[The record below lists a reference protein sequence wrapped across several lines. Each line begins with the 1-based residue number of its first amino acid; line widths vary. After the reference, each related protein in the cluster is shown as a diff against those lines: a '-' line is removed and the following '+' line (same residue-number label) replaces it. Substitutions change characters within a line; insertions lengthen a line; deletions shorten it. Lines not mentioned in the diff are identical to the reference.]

1 MFGCCWF
8 VSYLVR
14 FWKRPI
20 LDQSRAC
27 HHNARPYS
35 VAFVFA
41 PTLVFGTVSFL
52 ISGLPGKVVVYW
64 LDGSCEK
71 PIIYCHAWLRYAYP
85 SRGEWFVCSRRSEM
99 CFLTCRF
106 VCGSVC
112 ADGRLRLEG
121 RGDGSWEAE
130 FIPGKLIPPQSSVS
144 DKHSLRLFSLYPSC
158 VMGLSVSVDSEGN
171 YSRMAYNSH
180 SKRGSL
186 NHYLFCSG
194 SHDCKRIFRDR
205 CCLLQPI
212 VAAEEKVGLPCV
224 VPHSESQD
232 CYQTILM
239 LLCQLKLSFC
249 LHFFDFIT
257 H

>member
-1 MFGCCWF
+1 M
-8 VSYLVR
+8 
-14 FWKRPI
+14 
-20 LDQSRAC
+20 
-27 HHNARPYS
+27 
-35 VAFVFA
+35 
-41 PTLVFGTVSFL
+41 
-52 ISGLPGKVVVYW
+52 VVYW

-71 PIIYCHAWLRYAYP
+71 PIIYCHTWLRSAYP
-85 SRGEWFVCSRRSEM
+85 SRGEWFVCSWRSEM
-99 CFLTCRF
+99 CFLTCRS

-112 ADGRLRLEG
+112 VWMDGWGWKGGEM
-121 RGDGSWEAE
+121 GDGSWEAV

-158 VMGLSVSVDSEGN
+158 VMGLSVSVDSGGN
-171 YSRMAYNSH
+171 YSRMADNSH

-212 VAAEEKVGLPCV
+212 VAAEEKVGLPCI

-232 CYQTILM
+232 CYQTILK
-239 LLCQLKLSFC
+239 LPCQLKLSFC
-249 LHFFDFIT
+249 LHLLDCIT